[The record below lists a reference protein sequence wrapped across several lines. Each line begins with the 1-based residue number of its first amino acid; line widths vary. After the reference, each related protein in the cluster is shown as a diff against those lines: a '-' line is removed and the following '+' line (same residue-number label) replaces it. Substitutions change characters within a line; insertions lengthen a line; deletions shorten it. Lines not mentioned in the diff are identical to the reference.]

1 MTTKTGGAT
10 IYQFPKGGRAGL
22 SGCAGLD
29 ARAGQASQSIA
40 WAACGNAS
48 YHEDAIRQAK
58 DVSER

>member
-22 SGCAGLD
+22 G
-29 ARAGQASQSIA
+29 ARAGQTPQSIV

-58 DVSER
+58 DANER